1 MKVRDKSCLIV
12 YKFVNLLEKRI
23 EYLCS
28 LLEDEDLNI
37 DCGRDVILGDIDMYA
52 SALRD
57 IKILIGACV

>member
-1 MKVRDKSCLIV
+1 MLDSLQVCQLA
-12 YKFVNLLEKRI
+12 LEKRI
-23 EYLCS
+23 DYLCS

-57 IKILIGACV
+57 IKILIGSCV